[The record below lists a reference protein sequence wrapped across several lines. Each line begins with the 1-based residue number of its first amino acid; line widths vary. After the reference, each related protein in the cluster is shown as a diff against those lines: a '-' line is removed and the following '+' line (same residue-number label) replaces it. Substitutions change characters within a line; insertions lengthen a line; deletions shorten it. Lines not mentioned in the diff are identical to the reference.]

1 MKTKKVSPWA
11 WIPSLYLAEGL
22 PYVAVMTIS
31 VIMYKRMGISNT
43 DIALYT
49 SWLYLPWVIKPFWSP
64 FVDLL
69 KTKRWWIVTMQ
80 LLIGAGFAGIAFTIP
95 LPFFFQATLA
105 FFWLLAFSS
114 ATHDIAADGF
124 YMLGL
129 DTNQQAMYV
138 GIRSTFYRVATIMGQ
153 GVLIILAGFFESVSG
168 IEPLK
173 INVEVDPQYTTTTTV
188 TPSSLSFGEGRGE
201 AVGAVRAVGTVEA
214 VGGEAA
220 FILSN
225 DVVRLGTGGLEK
237 DSLEFF
243 LNAVIAQNCE
253 NGFIPKK
260 NLPEGHKEHTHKAKN
275 ESWWTASVSKP
286 LGNRIRNNF
295 GEKRKAVNESNKAG
309 NVAIVAV
316 TLSKKPEKGKEIILN
331 TTMNSGDKSIAL
343 IHGEHLS
350 FTDANWNK
358 PAYLVFQ
365 ADPKLTV
372 ATTAEYK
379 GLSGNIPFA
388 WSITFF
394 VLAGL
399 FIFFSF
405 HHKIALPRPGSDK
418 PHPYLTAQSIIKEFS
433 ATFVSFFKKPQ
444 AAAGIFFML
453 TFRFSEAQLLKLI
466 NPFLL
471 DSRDIGGLGL
481 TTGEVGLVYGTIGI
495 IGLTLGGIIGGI
507 VASKGGLKKW
517 LWPMTLSMLLTIATF
532 IYLSFTQT
540 DSLVVINICVF
551 IEQFGY
557 GFGFT
562 AYMLYLMYYSDGEQK
577 TAHYAI
583 CTGFMALG
591 MMIPGMFA
599 GWLQE
604 LLGYNHF
611 FVWVMICS
619 AIPILAVALLKINPN
634 YGKAKEK
641 QEQIEESTN

>member
-1 MKTKKVSPWA
+1 MKGNSKSPWA

-31 VIMYKRMGISNT
+31 VIMYKRLGISNT

-80 LLIGAGFAGIAFTIP
+80 LLIGAGLAGIAFTIP

-153 GVLIILAGFFESVSG
+153 GVLIILAGFLESSSG
-168 IEPLK
+168 SEPVR
-173 INVEVDPQYTTTTTV
+173 IQVEASPQYTASTLYI
-188 TPSSLSFGEGRGE
+188 PQAPALFSSGKDLYFVVDQETLRI
-201 AVGAVRAVGTVEA
+201 GTQKVNQDS
-214 VGGEAA
+214 VQA
-220 FILSN
+220 FIQGI
-225 DVVRLGTGGLEK
+225 RE
-237 DSLEFF
+237 
-243 LNAVIAQNCE
+243 LNQQ
-253 NGFIPKK
+253 NGFI
-260 NLPEGHKEHTHKAKN
+260 EAEQTAAHAIVQHTE
-275 ESWWTASVSKP
+275 ESGWSKYVSQP
-286 LGNRIRNNF
+286 LGNWIQTNF
-295 GEKRKAVNESNKAG
+295 GEKRETIVSDQAG
-309 NVAIVAV
+309 NVAAVAIR
-316 TLSKKPEKGKEIILN
+316 LSAKPEEGKERVLN
-331 TTMNSGDKSIAL
+331 TTMNRGDRSIAL
-343 IHGEHLS
+343 IHGERLV
-350 FTDANWNK
+350 FNETNWDK
-358 PAYLVFQ
+358 PAYMVFQ
-365 ADPKLTV
+365 IDPKLT
-372 ATTAEYK
+372 ATSEAEFK

-399 FIFFSF
+399 FFCFSF
-405 HHKIALPRPGSDK
+405 YHRFSLPKPDSDK
-418 PHPYLTAQSIIKEFS
+418 PHPNLTAASIFKEFS

-444 AAAGIFFML
+444 AAVAIFFML
-453 TFRFSEAQLLKLI
+453 TYRFSEAQLVKLI

-471 DSRDIGGLGL
+471 DSKEVGGLGL
-481 TTGEVGLVYGTIGI
+481 TTGQVGLVYGTVGI
-495 IGLTLGGIIGGI
+495 LGLTVGGILGGIM
-507 VASKGGLKKW
+507 AAKGGLKKW
-517 LWPMTLSMLLTIATF
+517 LWPMALSMLLTSATF
-532 IYLSFTQT
+532 LYLAYTQT
-540 DSLVVINICVF
+540 DNMFIINLCVVL
-551 IEQFGY
+551 EQFGY

-604 LLGYNHF
+604 LLGYYTF
-611 FVWVMICS
+611 FVWIMICS
-619 AIPILAVALLKINPN
+619 VIPAIAVALLKIDPQ
-634 YGKAKEK
+634 YGKA
-641 QEQIEESTN
+641 TGR